1 MRWYDLDYAAGIPRV
16 NVLIS
21 TYNGKEYIKEQI
33 ESILHQTYSNIHI
46 YIRDD
51 GSNDG
56 TIEVLESYDCDA
68 ITIIKGE
75 QIGYGKSFLS
85 LLRLA
90 SEGEYWAYC
99 DQDDVWFPEKISVAV
114 QWLKQQE
121 SVPCMFHSA
130 YYNTDEYLKP
140 IEVIKKPDFRFNFQ
154 RAITECVHM
163 GFSEVMNAS
172 LRELVLKADEN
183 NLITH
188 DWWTEL
194 VAMKYGTVKYDNTP
208 MTYHRRLGQSV
219 SGSSLRQRIRWFLR
233 AWKGNAEIRSC
244 TAEFERVFGY
254 DPEDKDS
261 VVNHWFCGTG
271 YSIKNA
277 VSKAFYPHRWRSS
290 ISSELVIRLL
300 MLFGKI

>member
-1 MRWYDLDYAAGIPRV
+1 MDSAASIPRV

-21 TYNGKEYIKEQI
+21 TYNGEKYIRAQV

-51 GSNDG
+51 GSSDG
-56 TIEVLESYDCDA
+56 TIDVLEALADDN
-68 ITIIKGE
+68 ITIIKGD

-85 LLRLA
+85 ILRLA
-90 SEGEYWAYC
+90 SEGDYWAYC
-99 DQDDVWFPEKISVAV
+99 DQDDVWFPEKIETAV
-114 QWLKQQE
+114 SWLQQQKKA
-121 SVPCMFHSA
+121 VPCMFHSA
-130 YYNTDEYLKP
+130 YYNTDETLKP
-140 IEVIKKPDFRFNFQ
+140 VELIKKPDYEYNFQ

-163 GFSEVMNAS
+163 GFSEVMNAA
-172 LRELVLKADEN
+172 LRELVLRCDEN

-194 VAMKYGTVKYDNTP
+194 VVMKYGKVEYDNRP
-208 MTYHRRLGQSV
+208 MSYHRRLGQSV
-219 SGSSLRQRIRWFLR
+219 SGGSLRQRFRWLQR

-254 DPEDKDS
+254 NPEDLDS

-271 YSIKNA
+271 YSLQRSVRKT
-277 VSKAFYPHRWRSS
+277 FYPHRWRPSL
-290 ISSELVIRLL
+290 SSEIVVRLL